1 MRIHSE
7 TSERF
12 PVNLA
17 FFDILISGKIWI
29 KLPLV
34 KFYWSFMQ
42 NVKRSTPNFIQSS
55 PLEYSLVF
63 ANFNKSPRRKL
74 LEWIMNSV
82 FNNSNEI
89 CCCNKEQCFTPT
101 LLSWSSLQLST
112 KSFVNSASETGK
124 YYLRLPTTFCFWF
137 RLFQV
142 WSNFH
147 RFLHTPRLHLI
158 QLKLKLKWAKTNQP
172 SCKKNDSAEEK
183 RSRPRLT

>member
-1 MRIHSE
+1 MK
-7 TSERF
+7 
-12 PVNLA
+12 
-17 FFDILISGKIWI
+17 KIWI

-34 KFYWSFMQ
+34 QFYGSFMQ
-42 NVKRSTPNFIQSS
+42 NVKRSTPNLVQSR

-124 YYLRLPTTFCFWF
+124 YYLRLPTTFFLISFVSKCDQFFIDFCTCRDCIDTIETEIEMSQNKSAKLQNKWQWWRKKKVDQDWHKINVHF
-137 RLFQV
+137 RCYF
-142 WSNFH
+142 S
-147 RFLHTPRLHLI
+147 
-158 QLKLKLKWAKTNQP
+158 QP
-172 SCKKNDSAEEK
+172 NLS
-183 RSRPRLT
+183 